1 MFYFTPVRKHV
12 LNKSLIYLFI
22 YLSLRGLV
30 NATKTLFLVAQ
41 LEVQEKEVL
50 SMTLKYLET
59 THEWW

>member
-59 THEWW
+59 THEW

>member
-30 NATKTLFLVAQ
+30 NATKTFLLVAQ
-41 LEVQEKEVL
+41 LEVQEQEVL
-50 SMTLKYLET
+50 SMTLKYPET
-59 THEWW
+59 THEW

>member
-30 NATKTLFLVAQ
+30 NATKTFLLVAL

-59 THEWW
+59 THEW

>member
-30 NATKTLFLVAQ
+30 NATKTFLLVAQ

-59 THEWW
+59 THEW